1 MIALW
6 YASRATGIVALLL
19 LSAVVVFGL
28 LSGARVSGRR
38 WPRFAVAGLH
48 RNLTLLAVAFLV
60 VHASTAVIDTYAGIG
75 WLDILIPFVSAYHP
89 FWLGLGAAAFDLFAA
104 LVLSSL
110 SRPWIK
116 VRWWRG
122 LHWVAYVCW
131 PLAYLHGIA
140 MSDNDLRSPWVVA
153 LMACCALAVSAALTV
168 RLWVRHPD
176 TEARQ
181 HELRER
187 R

>member
-1 MIALW
+1 MIVLW
-6 YASRATGIVALLL
+6 YASRAAGIVSLLL
-19 LSAVVVFGL
+19 LSAVVVLGL
-28 LSGARVSGRR
+28 LSGARLSSRR

-48 RNLTLLAVAFLV
+48 RNLTLLAVVFLA

-75 WLDILIPFVSAYHP
+75 WLDILIPFVSVYHP

-104 LVLSSL
+104 LVVSSL
-110 SRPWIK
+110 LRPWIN
-116 VRWWRG
+116 VRLWRA

-131 PLAYLHGIA
+131 PLAYVHGIA
-140 MSDNDLRSPWVVA
+140 MGDTDLRSPWVVA
-153 LMACCALAVSAALTV
+153 LMAACALAVSVALTA

-181 HELRER
+181 YELEEPR
-187 R
+187 